1 MMTQIKN
8 YRIKK
13 YRSNKSNTYQTDN
26 ANQMQI
32 NMIIQNK
39 YIFIYISNKYTKL
52 SYLP

>member
-8 YRIKK
+8 YRIEK

-32 NMIIQNK
+32 NMIIHK
-39 YIFIYISNKYTKL
+39 YFENQTKD
-52 SYLP
+52 